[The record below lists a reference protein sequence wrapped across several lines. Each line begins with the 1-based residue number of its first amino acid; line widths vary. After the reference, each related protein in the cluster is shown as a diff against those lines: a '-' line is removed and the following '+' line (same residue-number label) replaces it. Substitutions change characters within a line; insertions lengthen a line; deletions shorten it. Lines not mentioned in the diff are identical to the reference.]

1 MNSYGNSLIAVMV
14 ICQISSALAPDS
26 EYSKR
31 YIKIVCTLVTLLTL
45 LAPIKHLTEF
55 YDDISDK
62 ISSFFSTDVTEQYDE
77 NEVGAI
83 GIMQYISEKYDV
95 SDVSIV
101 IQTNESDTEVVEI
114 DVYISNCP
122 YSKRALIE
130 SDLNAQLELTTKV
143 FCE

>member
-14 ICQISSALAPDS
+14 ICQISSALTPNS

-31 YIKIVCTLVTLLTL
+31 YIKIVCALVTLITL
-45 LAPIKHLTEF
+45 LAPIKHLSEF

-62 ISSFFSTDVTEQYDE
+62 ISSFFSTDVTEKYDE

-83 GIMQYISEKYDV
+83 GIMQYISEKYDIADI
-95 SDVSIV
+95 SMV
-101 IQTNESDTEVVEI
+101 IQTDESDTEIVAINVF
-114 DVYISNCP
+114 VSNCP

-130 SDLNAQLELTTKV
+130 ADLNEQLELPTKV
-143 FCE
+143 LCE